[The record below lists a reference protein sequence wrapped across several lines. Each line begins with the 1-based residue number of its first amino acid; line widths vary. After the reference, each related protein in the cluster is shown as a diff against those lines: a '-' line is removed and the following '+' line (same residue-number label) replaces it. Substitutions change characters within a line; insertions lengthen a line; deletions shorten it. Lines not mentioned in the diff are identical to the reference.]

1 MTDLYIK
8 QHVFTIG
15 ERFTV
20 YSEDGSEKYYVSG
33 EFLSLP
39 KTFHITSADGE
50 EVAEISRRL
59 FSFPL
64 KYDFSAGGEEMTV
77 CKRISFFCQLY
88 RVEPIGWEIEGKFF
102 ALVVEISDHGWTGAK
117 APKAGFTFGDA
128 YRLRVMRDEDVL
140 ACLCALIVID
150 ACIASSNNG

>member
-1 MTDLYIK
+1 MTDLYRK
-8 QHVFTIG
+8 QHVFTLG

-20 YSEDGSEKYYVSG
+20 YPEDGSEKYYVSG

-39 KTFHITSADGE
+39 KTVHISSAGG
-50 EVAEISRRL
+50 AELEGISGRL
-59 FSFPL
+59 FSFPV

-77 CKRISFFCQLY
+77 CKRISFFCQSY
-88 RVEPIGWEIEGKFF
+88 RVEPIGWEIEGDFF
-102 ALVVEISDHGWTGAK
+102 AHEYEITDDGGTVATVSKEW
-117 APKAGFTFGDA
+117 FTFGDA

>member
-39 KTFHITSADGE
+39 KTFHITFADGE

-88 RVEPIGWEIEGKFF
+88 RVEPIGWEIEGDFF
-102 ALVVEISDHGWTGAK
+102 AHEYEITDDGGTVATVSKEW
-117 APKAGFTFGDA
+117 FTFGDA

-150 ACIASSNNG
+150 ACIVAENNN

>member
-59 FSFPL
+59 FSWTDKSFDFIIVDEAHHITADSYQKIVNAFPN
-64 KYDFSAGGEEMTV
+64 
-77 CKRISFFCQLY
+77 
-88 RVEPIGWEIEGKFF
+88 
-102 ALVVEISDHGWTGAK
+102 
-117 APKAGFTFGDA
+117 A
-128 YRLRVMRDEDVL
+128 YL
-140 ACLCALIVID
+140 
-150 ACIASSNNG
+150 

>member
-8 QHVFTIG
+8 QHHFTIG

-39 KTFHITSADGE
+39 KTFHISSAGGE
-50 EVAEISRRL
+50 ELAEISGRL
-59 FSFPL
+59 FSFPV

-88 RVEPIGWEIEGKFF
+88 RVEPIGWEIEGDFF
-102 ALVVEISDHGWTGAK
+102 AHEYEITDDGGTVATVSKEW
-117 APKAGFTFGDA
+117 FTFGDA

-150 ACIASSNNG
+150 ACIVAENNN